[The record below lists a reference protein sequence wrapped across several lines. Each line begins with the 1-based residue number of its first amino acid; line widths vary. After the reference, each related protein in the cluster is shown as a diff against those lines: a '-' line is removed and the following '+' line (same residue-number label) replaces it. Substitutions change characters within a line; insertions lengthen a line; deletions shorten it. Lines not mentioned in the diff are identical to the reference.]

1 MGSPLGPVPA
11 NIFTCHFEEKRI
23 TQNSALPTIWFRYVD
38 DVFTLFKTKDSANQ
52 FLQFLNDCHNN
63 IKFTIEFEE
72 NGQIP
77 LLDTLLK
84 RIDEQN
90 FSTSVYRKK
99 TFTGPYTKWDTFNPR
114 KYKINLIRTLSF
126 RCCRIWSSPLSLQ
139 SSLNDLRKLLF
150 QNGYPVGI
158 VNYNINDVLRRQQ
171 RKGERPTTVPK
182 KIDYIIALPYLGFS
196 K

>member
-1 MGSPLGPVPA
+1 MGSPLDPVPG
-11 NIFTCHFEEKRI
+11 NIFMCHFEEKWI
-23 TQNSALPTIWFRYVD
+23 TQNSARPTIWFRYVH
-38 DVFTLFKTKDSANQ
+38 DVFIFFKTKDSAKQ

-77 LLDTLLK
+77 FLDILLK
-84 RIDEQN
+84 RIDQRN
-90 FSTSVYRKK
+90 FSTSVYRKE
-99 TFTGPYTKWDTFNPR
+99 TFTGLYTKWDTFNPR
-114 KYKINLIRTLSF
+114 KYMINLIRTLSF

-150 QNGYPVGI
+150 QNGYPMGI
-158 VNYNINDVLRRQQ
+158 VTYNINDVLRRQQ
-171 RKGERPTTVPK
+171 RKAERPTTVPK
-182 KIDYIIALPYLGFS
+182 KIVYIVLPYSGFS